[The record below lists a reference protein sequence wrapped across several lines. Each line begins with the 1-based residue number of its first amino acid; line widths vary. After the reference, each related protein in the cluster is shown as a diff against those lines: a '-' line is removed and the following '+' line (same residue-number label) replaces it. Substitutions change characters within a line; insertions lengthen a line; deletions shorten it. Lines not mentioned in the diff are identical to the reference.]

1 MTGSPLRVRKRSE
14 YLVIQRDGRRAS
26 TPAFAFLLRA
36 RADESG
42 PALGITASRRIGNA
56 VTRNRAKRLV
66 REAFRATPELWDRR
80 LDVVVVVKRPL
91 AGYKLGDVVTEWR
104 AAVRTISRQGTAA
117 LADRERRE
125 ASTESR
131 VANGD

>member
-1 MTGSPLRVRKRSE
+1 
-14 YLVIQRDGRRAS
+14 
-26 TPAFAFLLRA
+26 
-36 RADESG
+36 
-42 PALGITASRRIGNA
+42 
-56 VTRNRAKRLV
+56 
-66 REAFRATPELWDRR
+66 
-80 LDVVVVVKRPL
+80 VVVVVKRPL